1 MNARSHQTVLI
12 LSGKDVR
19 VDIQHKCA
27 VDVLNESDFCT
38 QIGTIENYAAE
49 EFGALWVPG
58 GVEIRYFLNI
68 TSMAGDRVV
77 PDVRDTIRFFCNSRR
92 PIVAPC
98 MALPAV
104 LESIKGSVE
113 MSAINKAEAIGD
125 LVVYP
130 LINVITTARPILGK
144 PYSEIRRVFEE
155 ILGLL
160 ARKKNY

>member
-1 MNARSHQTVLI
+1 MNARSHQTMLI

-19 VDIQHKCA
+19 GDIQHKCA
-27 VDVLNESDFCT
+27 VDVLNKSGFCT

-58 GVEIRYFLNI
+58 GVEIRSFLNI
-68 TSMAGDRVV
+68 TAIAGYRVL
-77 PDVRDTIRFFCNSRR
+77 PDVRDTIRFFCISRR

-98 MALPAV
+98 MALPVV

-125 LVVYP
+125 LIIYP
-130 LINVITTARPILGK
+130 NINVITTARPLLGK